1 MFVYGY
7 KPVYSLAVLSDPDP
21 LDDDKL
27 TSLSESLEPKFNL
40 PHRTKNKRITN
51 SDLMMEKN
59 KSGLTPIFLDFIK
72 YYGNAHYNEMSL
84 KDRIKLIKEQY
95 IPVHLVKSSKQI
107 ERSLEDNYIDN
118 SSKASRFLSFSEDN
132 DSKKD
137 NPE

>member
-1 MFVYGY
+1 
-7 KPVYSLAVLSDPDP
+7 
-21 LDDDKL
+21 
-27 TSLSESLEPKFNL
+27 
-40 PHRTKNKRITN
+40 
-51 SDLMMEKN
+51 MEKN

-72 YYGNAHYNEMSL
+72 YYGNAHYNKMSL

-95 IPVHLVKSSKQI
+95 VPLNLVKSSKQI